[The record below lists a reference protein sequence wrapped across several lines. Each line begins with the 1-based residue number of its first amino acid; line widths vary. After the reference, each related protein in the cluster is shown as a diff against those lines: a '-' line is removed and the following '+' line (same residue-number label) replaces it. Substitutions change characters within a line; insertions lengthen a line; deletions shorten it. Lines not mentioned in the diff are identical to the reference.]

1 MQIHQH
7 EVKILQIHNAMPEFV
22 KKNITAINQSESTL
36 IHNAITT
43 VAPRKKSTKRKP
55 KLKVMN
61 EEINKTIKAKK
72 QSYCIWK
79 WNGRPEDLVV
89 NKKLTTQQQSKIC
102 RMEIARRRIN
112 EREEMIEARTMDN
125 ALFHKLLCQQRGK
138 LNRCIDELNVG
149 DSV

>member
-1 MQIHQH
+1 
-7 EVKILQIHNAMPEFV
+7 
-22 KKNITAINQSESTL
+22 
-36 IHNAITT
+36 
-43 VAPRKKSTKRKP
+43 
-55 KLKVMN
+55 MN

-112 EREEMIEARTMDN
+112 EREELIEARTMDN